1 MNQGQLR
8 KGKEFET
15 WNLKREHKEHSTNAH
30 LTLAI
35 ATDRIS
41 CNDGRRDQMSA
52 LPMKING
59 TELDLVKIGMNAT
72 RLSCIFFG
80 WVTYFEMF
88 YKRVCLKLVKILANP
103 PFYLLNICL

>member
-35 ATDRIS
+35 ATDRIN

-80 WVTYFEMF
+80 WVT
-88 YKRVCLKLVKILANP
+88 VILKCFTSV
-103 PFYLLNICL
+103 YV